1 MRQNRKWKIPHSYVE
16 MNHVKLKA
24 RLWWVGARERKKSA
38 FFVKFMLLEG
48 NFCNICVLSQCIV
61 YWTNFK
67 NIYSKNKKH
76 IEKHYFEQFCCL
88 LLKSLRAF
96 SAFLKMNYFRTW
108 LEVPPFVRGEEGC
121 QGRGGGWQLREGLG
135 ISGGAFLEEGVRGE
149 EELVISEFVRN
160 VEQYIFN

>member
-24 RLWWVGARERKKSA
+24 KLWWVGARERKKSA
-38 FFVKFMLLEG
+38 FFVKF
-48 NFCNICVLSQCIV
+48 LSQCIV

-76 IEKHYFEQFCCL
+76 IEKHFEQFCCL
-88 LLKSLRAF
+88 LLKSLKVF
-96 SAFLKMNYFRTW
+96 SAFLKMNYFWTW

-149 EELVISEFVRN
+149 EELVISEFARN